1 MNGQWILDP
10 RLGWDLVSNEPWAGC
25 RITSNLAAFP
35 DSGMGLGPGRARRA
49 APLASG
55 ARQLVRAG
63 NQVGWVA
70 MSPNDREGAA
80 GEPGAWGQ
88 FRVLISPRNR
98 NGSTRLSRGR
108 IFKALRR

>member
-10 RLGWDLVSNEPWAGC
+10 RLGWTWVSYEPWGWMPYHFG
-25 RITSNLAAFP
+25 TWLLSP

-55 ARQLVRAG
+55 RAVNWVRAG

-70 MSPNDREGAA
+70 MSPKRSRRRA
-80 GEPGAWGQ
+80 GEPGAWGSIPGS
-88 FRVLISPRNR
+88 LISQ
-98 NGSTRLSRGR
+98 
-108 IFKALRR
+108 AE